1 VTVDP
6 VAILF
11 DLQGT
16 CVDFYTSI
24 IDTCR
29 RVDAGRHPDA
39 DWDGLLT
46 DWRRHYARAIGY
58 GTQEGQA
65 APWRSA
71 RAVYRD
77 GLVPL
82 LPSYGLTDYSSEEIE
97 ELALAWEEQRRP
109 WPDVAAG
116 LERLATRHTLAVLTN
131 IDVAAM
137 TRTVKA
143 AGPRFDLLLSVQMF
157 QAFKPDPRAYL
168 GAAEWLALPPEEIM
182 LVACHVY
189 DVQGAHEQ
197 GFQTAFVPRPDERGP
212 GHGAEP
218 APPCGRVA
226 RDFADLANQLGC

>member
-1 VTVDP
+1 MSANP

-16 CVDFYTSI
+16 CVDFFTSV

-39 DWDGLLT
+39 DWVGLLT
-46 DWRRHYARAIGY
+46 HWRRRYAQVIGY
-58 GTQEGQA
+58 GAEDGRA
-65 APWRSA
+65 APWQSA

-77 GLVPL
+77 ALGPL
-82 LPSYGLTDYSSEEIE
+82 LSAHGLTDYSSEDVEA
-97 ELALAWEEQRRP
+97 LALAWEEQRRP

-116 LERLATRHTLAVLTN
+116 VERLAARHTTGVLTN

-137 TRTVKA
+137 TATVKA
-143 AGPRFDLLLSVQMF
+143 AGLRFDLLLSVQMF
-157 QAFKPDPRAYL
+157 GAFKPDPRSYL
-168 GAAEWLALPPEEIM
+168 GAAQWLALRPEQIM

-189 DVQGAHEQ
+189 DVRGAHEQ

-218 APPCGRVA
+218 APSYGLLA
-226 RDFADLANQLGC
+226 RDFLDLATQLGC